1 MRSFHHLVCVITLLI
16 AFFAFSLIPQQAI
29 GQVMGFE
36 PPDTAEGPVTMEADK
51 LTYDQKGD
59 SISLEGS
66 VRILYQNTSVQA
78 DKVIYYNKTRD
89 VVAEGGVILTEGE
102 DILRCD
108 RLEMNID
115 TKKGIV
121 YQGRLF
127 LKQKNFHITGSKAE
141 KLGEME
147 YRIYDA
153 TLTSCDARVPS
164 WKFTVKRLDVEIEG
178 YAQGWWPGFHVKNI
192 PVLYFPWGIF
202 PVKRER
208 QSGFLFPEF
217 GSSSKWG
224 PEVTIPFYWVIAPNQ
239 DATFYLERIGD
250 SRGRGFKEGAEYRY
264 AWSQRAG
271 GKIKGFYIYDERVDK
286 NVDERDARLD
296 KNRWSV
302 FADHDQTFPGRYYF
316 KTNINWVSDKYYPVD
331 FDKDIPDESLID
343 ARSRNQLESTLMLGK
358 DWNWGALGVEFSY
371 FRDLEPDP
379 KDDSVTTNRATMQRL
394 PEATFFLF
402 PDRFLSTPLFYEME
416 SQGTYFWRQ
425 DLPTNPAL
433 IADDEILRGGRLDF
447 YPRLSVP
454 LKPYDMVRFEPWIGY
469 RETVYF
475 PDDPLGVYDD
485 VTSREIFDAGTTIAT
500 TFSRVFNVR
509 TGKIQGVKH
518 IIEPK
523 VVYTYIPKVDQT
535 DNPYFDDKDR
545 ITRFNGITWILT
557 NYLIGKVVGDDGAIT
572 YPEYLYLKL
581 YQGYNFSPDLSL
593 DPSLYAEERRHLSNL
608 VGEARLA
615 PFTWLSGTMDL
626 EYNPHRQRLDV
637 FNARVNFSDT
647 RGDRLGVEYRRTRD
661 QVEELNTALLIRIID
676 PLDFYFA
683 YRHNLRDQIRIETI
697 YGLDYRHQCWEI
709 SLRVNDINRS
719 PDRLRD
725 KEIKVMVYITLTG
738 LGEFRIQ

>member
-1 MRSFHHLVCVITLLI
+1 MRAFHPQVCVIIFLV
-16 AFFAFSLIPQQAI
+16 AFFAFLLIPQQAI

-36 PPDTAEGPVTMEADK
+36 PPDTAEGPVNMEADK

-78 DKVIYYNKTRD
+78 DKVIYYNKTKD
-89 VVAEGGVILTEGE
+89 VVAEGRVILTEGE

-115 TKKGIV
+115 TKKGVV

-164 WKFTVKRLDVEIEG
+164 WKISVKRLDVEIEG
-178 YAQGWWPGFHVKNI
+178 YARGWWPGFHVKDI

-217 GSSSKWG
+217 SNSSKWG
-224 PEVTIPFYWVIAPNQ
+224 PEVTVPFYWAIAPNQ

-271 GKIKGFYIYDERVDK
+271 GKIKGFYIYDERVDE
-286 NVDERDARLD
+286 NRDEESERID
-296 KNRWSV
+296 KNRWSIFV
-302 FADHDQTFPGRYYF
+302 DHNQTFPGRYYF

-331 FDKDIPDESLID
+331 FDEDIPSESLID
-343 ARSRNQLESTLMLGK
+343 ARSRNQLESTVMLGK
-358 DWNWGALGVEFSY
+358 DWDWGALGAEFSY

-379 KDDSVTTNRATMQRL
+379 DDEDVTTNKATMQRL
-394 PEATFFLF
+394 PQANFFLF
-402 PDRFLSTPLFYEME
+402 QDRFLSTPLFYDME
-416 SQGTYFWRQ
+416 AEGTYFWRHE
-425 DLPTNPAL
+425 LPTNPAP
-433 IADDEILRGGRLDF
+433 IPGEILRGGRMDF
-447 YPRLSVP
+447 YPSLSVP
-454 LKPYDMVRFEPWIGY
+454 LKPYDIVRFEPWISY

-475 PDDPLGVYDD
+475 PDDPLEVYDD
-485 VTSREIFDAGTTIAT
+485 VTSREIFDVGASIAT
-500 TFSRVFNVR
+500 TFSRVFHVKA
-509 TGKIQGVKH
+509 GKIQGFKH
-518 IIEPK
+518 IIEPEI
-523 VVYTYIPKVDQT
+523 VYTYIPFVTQT
-535 DNPYFDDKDR
+535 DNPYFDDTDR
-545 ITRFNGITWILT
+545 ISRFNGITWVLT
-557 NYLIGKVVGDDGAIT
+557 NYVIGKVVGDDGAIT
-572 YPEYLYLKL
+572 YPEYLYLKF
-581 YQGYNFSPDLSL
+581 YQGYDFSSH
-593 DPSLYAEERRHLSNL
+593 LYEEQREHLSNL
-608 VGEARLA
+608 VMEARTT
-615 PFTWLSGTMDL
+615 PFPWLSGTMDF
-626 EYNPHRQRLDV
+626 EYNPHRRGFDV
-637 FNARVNFSDT
+637 LNAGVRFSDK
-647 RGDRLGVEYRRTRD
+647 RGDHLDVEYRNTMH
-661 QVEELNTALLIRIID
+661 QVEELNTEVGIRIID

-697 YGLDYRHQCWEI
+697 YGLGYRHQCWEI
-709 SLRVNDINRS
+709 ALRVHDINRS

-725 KEIKVMVYITLTG
+725 NEIKVMVYITLTG
-738 LGEFRIQ
+738 LGELRIR